1 MTLTSTLMTALQ
13 LHLQM
18 KVIDP
23 LFAKRKKKRKE
34 KGGNPERRRFLDPV
48 KLERECCVYGI
59 PAPRC

>member
-1 MTLTSTLMTALQ
+1 MTALQ

-34 KGGNPERRRFLDPV
+34 KGGNKERRRFLDPV
-48 KLERECCVYGI
+48 KLEGECCVYLPHDVE
-59 PAPRC
+59 PAEQYRR